1 MSGNREYKSDVF
13 CMLLEEPKNALE
25 IYNGLNDSHYTDVKI
40 VERKVLE
47 KGISL
52 SVRNDAAFIVGS
64 DLNLY
69 EHQLC
74 KVLHHLCKKSLS
86 CALFLHNL
94 RFFSLHNSIILIT
107 GTIFNS
113 FQKVRCLWNYQML
126 LRLQKNF
133 LLF

>member
-74 KVLHHLCKKSLS
+74 KVLH
-86 CALFLHNL
+86 N
-94 RFFSLHNSIILIT
+94 
-107 GTIFNS
+107 
-113 FQKVRCLWNYQML
+113 
-126 LRLQKNF
+126 
-133 LLF
+133 